1 MATRKTTGFRR
12 WLPVA
17 IAVVFGGVFISLQAA
32 RLANSAQRGDDLLGP
47 IVIAVIVVVVVVVA
61 AVMLWL
67 VLRSRARQS
76 RLTADFPGAR
86 QFACS
91 ATPDLAQS
99 ARLLGARV
107 SPTALGTVVV
117 ADGALRFFAG
127 GATMPALVVRVQ
139 QISAVEV
146 GESLMGVRWTP
157 AVEVVVRHESRDVR
171 LALVPISPRGALRL
185 VTEAETAALVQELQ
199 VELRAEVLRSE
210 ATPA

>member
-47 IVIAVIVVVVVVVA
+47 IVIAVIVVVVVVA

-127 GATMPALVVRVQ
+127 GATTPALVVRVQ

-157 AVEVVVRHESRDVR
+157 AVEVVVRHEGRDVR